1 MKLRQLPSQ
10 ISMSVCEMYMLK
22 LPITRRELT
31 FAEAINEA
39 THQAM
44 AADPTVICFGLG
56 VTDPGAIF
64 GTTRNLEAVFGP
76 SRVFD
81 MPTSENAMTGIA
93 VGAAIAGLKPL
104 MTHQRL
110 DFFLLAMDQLVNSAA
125 KWHYMFGGQFNVP
138 ITIRL
143 IIGRGWGQGPTHSQN
158 LQAWFTHISGLK
170 VVMPTTP
177 ADAKQLLLASI
188 EDPNPVLFL
197 EHRWLHN
204 LTDHVPDHQEH
215 AVIGQARIAR
225 KGGDITIV
233 ASGYLTLESIRA
245 ADYLAT
251 RGIAC
256 DVIDLRSLSPLDWS
270 TIFDSVRKTGRLL
283 AVDSGA
289 FTGSI
294 AGDIIARVASAM
306 FAELNAAPVRLAQP
320 DVPEPT
326 SFGLTLGFHIRSGS
340 IANCV
345 LEMLGETGVAHHHE
359 LPDPVPHDV
368 PGDWFKG
375 PF

>member
-1 MKLRQLPSQ
+1 MPDCSTA
-10 ISMSVCEMYMLK
+10 
-22 LPITRRELT
+22 TREIT

-39 THQAM
+39 TRQAM
-44 AADPTVICFGLG
+44 AADSSVICFGLG

-64 GTTRNLEAVFGP
+64 GTTKGLEEEFG
-76 SRVFD
+76 SERVFD
-81 MPTSENAMTGIA
+81 TPTSENAMTGIA
-93 VGAAIAGLKPL
+93 VGAALAGLKPL

-125 KWHYMFGGQFNVP
+125 KWHYMFGGQFTVP
-138 ITIRL
+138 LTIRL

-158 LQAWFTHISGLK
+158 LQAWFTHIPGLK

-177 ADAKQLLLASI
+177 ADAKALLIESI

-204 LTDHVPDHQEH
+204 LRDRVPEH
-215 AVIGQARIAR
+215 PDRGLIGKARLAR
-225 KGGDITIV
+225 EGNDITIV
-233 ASGYLTLESIRA
+233 TSGYLTLEAIRA
-245 ADYLAT
+245 SDYLRS
-251 RGIAC
+251 RGITC
-256 DVIDLRSLSPLDWS
+256 DVIDLRTLSPVDWQA
-270 TIFDSVRKTGRLL
+270 IFDSVHKTGRLL

-294 AGDIIARVASAM
+294 AGEIIARVASDK
-306 FAELNAAPVRLAQP
+306 FKDLKVPPVRLAQP

-326 SFGLTLGFHIRSGS
+326 SFGLTRNFHIRSGL
-340 IANCV
+340 IAKTS
-345 LEMLGETGVAHHHE
+345 LGMMGETVHAQIDE
-359 LPDPVPHDV
+359 LPRPVPHDV

>member
-1 MKLRQLPSQ
+1 MPDTLHN
-10 ISMSVCEMYMLK
+10 
-22 LPITRRELT
+22 RREIT

-64 GTTRNLEAVFGP
+64 GTTRGLEAEFGP

-81 MPTSENAMTGIA
+81 TPTSENAITGVG
-93 VGAAIAGLKPL
+93 VGAALAGLKPL

-125 KWHYMFGGQFNVP
+125 KWHYMFGGQFSVP

-158 LQAWFTHISGLK
+158 LQAWFSHIPGLK

-177 ADAKQLLLASI
+177 KDAKQLLLASI
-188 EDPNPVLFL
+188 DDPNPVIFL

-204 LTDHVPDHQEH
+204 VTDHVPENPDRG
-215 AVIGQARIAR
+215 VIGQARVAR
-225 KGGDITIV
+225 EGDDVTIV
-233 ASGYLTLESIRA
+233 TSGYLTLESIRA
-245 ADYLAT
+245 ADYLKS
-251 RGIAC
+251 RGVTC
-256 DVIDLRSLSPLDWS
+256 DVIDLRTLSPMDWPA
-270 TIFDSVRKTGRLL
+270 IFKSVHKTGRLL

-289 FTGSI
+289 FTGSV
-294 AGDIIARVASAM
+294 AGEVIARVASER
-306 FAELNAAPVRLAQP
+306 FSELRSAPVRLSQP

-326 SFGLTLGFHIRSGS
+326 SFGLTRDFHIRSS
-340 IANCV
+340 LIAESA
-345 LEMLGETGVAHHHE
+345 LRLMGAFPEGVSLV

-368 PGDWFKG
+368 PGDWFTG